1 LKGAGGCKDL
11 LTEELKMMKA
21 ELRNKNKH
29 PAPRSIAKIQ
39 LERDS
44 TQHQLN
50 LGRMIEGSSWF
61 FLTSFFLLAFAYFF
75 WFGSHILFFQ
85 EQQYL
90 FLYRSSYINDFFLK
104 PGGLLDLSGKF
115 LTQFYISKFA
125 GSVILATVL
134 TLPGV
139 ILLYVNKKL
148 IHGSLFS
155 NLLLIVPSGLLL
167 LLQTHYYH
175 LMMYDLGFL
184 LVLVYFLVSLHSER
198 KILRYITLGLFP
210 LFYYLLSAY
219 ALIFIGLYII
229 YCLFF
234 IKGYDK
240 YYYPLFL
247 LAVAGISVLLFNSIF
262 LLQSIKQLFLYPL
275 PFINDLMHQKLFYVL
290 TGYMILYPAL
300 CKFAGSDSL
309 KRLNKR
315 FIILIPGVIVLCLT
329 VVLLITGYNSQTARV
344 INLEKLVFQEKWN
357 DAIDYHEKYPS
368 ENMIGQ
374 YFYNIALSES
384 GQLCDRLFH
393 GRQDFGTGSLFLPWS
408 SEHINWG
415 ACSFYAIGLINEAQR
430 WAYEEMV
437 VYGSRPQNMK
447 LLVKSSLINGKNTL
461 AEKYTGILKSTLFY
475 NSWAKEYKKMIGD
488 SSAIRSHPELGKK
501 IKIMPQTDFF
511 VFLDSPE
518 QNLPVLVDETP
529 ANKEAFEYLM
539 SWLLLSKEVE
549 TLVNNIRLM
558 KKMGYTRIPIH
569 IEEAIMIYYNS
580 QGVFPELGGLSV
592 SNETVL
598 RFEQYFGAYMKARQ
612 NPGTMKEKM
621 QKQFGNTFWYYFHFK

>member
-1 LKGAGGCKDL
+1 
-11 LTEELKMMKA
+11 MKA
-21 ELRNKNKH
+21 ELRKKDKQ
-29 PAPRSIAKIQ
+29 PAPSNKQQ
-39 LERDS
+39 LDIS
-44 TQHQLN
+44 
-50 LGRMIEGSSWF
+50 RMVTVSSWY
-61 FLTSFFLLAFAYFF
+61 FLASFFLLAFAYFF

-125 GSVILATVL
+125 GSAILASVL

-139 ILLYVNKKL
+139 ILLYVSKKL
-148 IHGSLFS
+148 THGSVFS
-155 NLLLIVPSGLLL
+155 NLLLIIPSGLLL
-167 LLQTHYYH
+167 LMQTHYYH
-175 LMMYDLGFL
+175 LLMYDLGFL
-184 LVLVYFLVSLHSER
+184 LVLVYFLLSILSE
-198 KILRYITLGLFP
+198 KKTLRYITLAFFP
-210 LFYYLLSAY
+210 LFYYLDGAY
-219 ALIFIGLYII
+219 ALIFIGLYIF
-229 YCLFF
+229 YCLFY
-234 IKGYDK
+234 IRGSDK
-240 YYYPLFL
+240 YYYLFFL
-247 LAVAGISVLLFNSIF
+247 LVVAGLSVILLNRIF
-262 LLQSIKQLFLYPL
+262 LLQSVKQLFLYPL
-275 PFINDLMHQKLFYVL
+275 PFINDTTHQRLFYVL
-290 TGYMILYPAL
+290 TIYLILYPAM
-300 CKFAGSDSL
+300 CKLAGYGSL

-315 FIILIPGVIVLCLT
+315 VIAVIPGAIVLCIT
-329 VVLLITGYNSQTARV
+329 VVLLRTGYNSQTARV
-344 INLEKLVFQEKWN
+344 INIEKLVFQEKWN

-415 ACSFYAIGLINEAQR
+415 AYSFYAIGLINEAQR

-437 VYGSRPQNMK
+437 VYGPRPQNMK
-447 LLVKSSLINGKNTL
+447 LLVKSSLINGKFSLT
-461 AEKYTGILKSTLFY
+461 EKYTGILKNTLFY
-475 NSWAKEYKKMIGD
+475 NSWSKVYEKMIGD
-488 SSAIRSHPELGKK
+488 SSGILSHPDLMKK
-501 IKIMPQTDFF
+501 IKIVPQSDFF
-511 VFLDSPE
+511 MFLESPE
-518 QNLPVLVDETP
+518 NNLPVLVDETP

-558 KKMGYTRIPIH
+558 KKMGYTRIPRH

-580 QGVFPELGGLSV
+580 QGVFPDLGGLSV

-598 RFEQYFGAYMKARQ
+598 QFEQYFGAYMKARQ

>member
-1 LKGAGGCKDL
+1 
-11 LTEELKMMKA
+11 M
-21 ELRNKNKH
+21 
-29 PAPRSIAKIQ
+29 
-39 LERDS
+39 
-44 TQHQLN
+44 
-50 LGRMIEGSSWF
+50 
-61 FLTSFFLLAFAYFF
+61 
-75 WFGSHILFFQ
+75 
-85 EQQYL
+85 
-90 FLYRSSYINDFFLK
+90 
-104 PGGLLDLSGKF
+104 
-115 LTQFYISKFA
+115 
-125 GSVILATVL
+125 
-134 TLPGV
+134 
-139 ILLYVNKKL
+139 
-148 IHGSLFS
+148 
-155 NLLLIVPSGLLL
+155 
-167 LLQTHYYH
+167 QTHYYH

-184 LVLVYFLVSLHSER
+184 LVLIYFLISILSE
-198 KILRYITLGLFP
+198 KKTWRYITLALFP
-210 LFYYLLSAY
+210 LFYYLDGAY

-229 YCLFF
+229 YFLFY
-234 IKGYDK
+234 IKKPEKFYF
-240 YYYPLFL
+240 PVIL
-247 LAVAGISVLLFNSIF
+247 LAVAGISVILFNRLF

-300 CKFAGSDSL
+300 CKFAGSVNP
-309 KRLNKR
+309 KRLNIR
-315 FIILIPGVIVLCLT
+315 VIPLISGALVLCLT
-329 VVLLITGYNSQTARV
+329 IVLLITGYNSQTARV
-344 INLEKLVFQEKWN
+344 INLEKLVFQGKWN
-357 DAIDYHEKYPS
+357 DAIQYHEKYPS

-393 GRQDFGTGSLFLPWS
+393 GKQDFGTGSLFLPWS

-415 ACSFYAIGLINEAQR
+415 AYSFYAIGLINEAQR

-437 VYGSRPQNMK
+437 VYGPRPQNMK
-447 LLVKSSLINGKNTL
+447 LLVKSSLINGKYTL
-461 AEKYTGILKSTLFY
+461 AEKYTGILKNTLFY
-475 NSWAKEYKKMIGD
+475 NSWAKEYEKMIGD
-488 SSAIRSHPELGKK
+488 TSAIRSYPELGKK

-511 VFLDSPE
+511 VFLESPE

-558 KKMGYTRIPIH
+558 KKIGYIRIPKH

-580 QGVFPELGGLSV
+580 QGVFPDLGGLSV

>member
-1 LKGAGGCKDL
+1 MNK
-11 LTEELKMMKA
+11 
-21 ELRNKNKH
+21 ELRNKNKQQVTSNQQH
-29 PAPRSIAKIQ
+29 LNSSRIIA
-39 LERDS
+39 DS
-44 TQHQLN
+44 AWYL
-50 LGRMIEGSSWF
+50 LA
-61 FLTSFFLLAFAYFF
+61 SFFLLAFVYFF

-90 FLYRSSYINDFFLK
+90 FLYRSSYINEFFLK

-115 LTQFYISKFA
+115 LTQFYISKLA
-125 GSVILATVL
+125 GSVILAAVL
-134 TLPGV
+134 TLPAI
-139 ILLYVNKKL
+139 ILLYINKRIL
-148 IHGSLFS
+148 NGSVLS
-155 NLLLIVPSGLLL
+155 NLLILIPSFLLL
-167 LLQTHYYH
+167 IMQTHYYH

-184 LVLVYFLVSLHSER
+184 LVLIYFLISILSE
-198 KILRYITLGLFP
+198 KKTWRYITLALFP
-210 LFYYLLSAY
+210 LFYYLDGAY

-229 YCLFF
+229 YFLFY
-234 IKGYDK
+234 IKKPEKFYF
-240 YYYPLFL
+240 PLIL
-247 LAVAGISVLLFNSIF
+247 LALAGISVILFNRLF

-275 PFINDLMHQKLFYVL
+275 PFINDLIHQRLFYVL

-300 CKFAGSDSL
+300 CKFAGSGSL
-309 KRLNKR
+309 KRPNKR
-315 FIILIPGVIVLCLT
+315 FINLIPGAIVLCLT

-344 INLEKLVFQEKWN
+344 INLEKLVFQGKWN
-357 DAIDYHEKYPS
+357 DAIQYHEKFPS

-393 GRQDFGTGSLFLPWS
+393 GKQDFGTGSLFLPWS

-415 ACSFYAIGLINEAQR
+415 AYSFYAVGLINEAQR

-437 VYGSRPQNMK
+437 VYGPRPQNMK
-447 LLVKSSLINGKNTL
+447 LLVKSSLINGKYTL
-461 AEKYTGILKSTLFY
+461 AEKYTGVLKNTLFY
-475 NSWAKEYKKMIGD
+475 NSWAKEYEKMIGD
-488 SSAIRSHPELGKK
+488 TSAIRSHPELGKK

-511 VFLDSPE
+511 VFLESPE

-529 ANKEAFEYLM
+529 ANREAFEYLM

-558 KKMGYTRIPIH
+558 KKIGYIRIPKH

-580 QGVFPELGGLSV
+580 QGVFPDLGGLPV

-598 RFEQYFGAYMKARQ
+598 RFEQYFGAYKKARQ